1 MSEPREQQERFMNNR
16 LIDKLQ
22 NEPYWTVSDTEKR
35 PVDVNEIIKTGKIK
49 LASFK
54 NNNWPLA
61 PLSEINKDPRLLP
74 VTNRAYRLHAED
86 NRVICIDME
95 KTASE
100 EIRNALKKFPVD
112 YAETSLSGEGRH
124 YLIEV
129 PEELIPEEAK
139 YLFDDMVVVKSEDGS
154 FEVFF
159 NDHYVTL
166 TKNIL
171 PPSEYTLKRIDEE
184 PEHRYK
190 ITRMLT
196 VLAEIQRVRKLASKN
211 SETYIP
217 DVVFENLT
225 PYEETLQE
233 TIKKQL
239 NPYDASS
246 SFKTLSD
253 FQMDHSRYEL
263 YLATSIASRIIKIN
277 DRIQK
282 LLSGDKEAMRRTDAT
297 PEYIK
302 EYKQEHDGWDAFDIK
317 NENTRQ
323 HLAGIVYN
331 TLCSDE
337 IKEADLLQP
346 RSKHNETRNN
356 MPWLMDR
363 AVRGTGFACG
373 QNIQEKAEKEEE
385 QKPQPEPKE
394 VKETDTKSIESYMK
408 AHFGAAPK
416 KGNKNEN
423 K

>member
-1 MSEPREQQERFMNNR
+1 MSEPREKQERFMNNH
-16 LIDKLQ
+16 LIDKLKH
-22 NEPYWTVSDTEKR
+22 EPYWTVSDDKKR
-35 PVDVNEIIKTGKIK
+35 PLDAKRLVKGDLS

-54 NNNWPLA
+54 NENWPLI
-61 PLSEINKDPRLLP
+61 PLSELNKDPRLTF
-74 VTNRAYRLHAED
+74 TNRAYRLHAED

-100 EIRNALKKFPVD
+100 EIRESLKEFPVD
-112 YAETSLSGEGRH
+112 YAEVSLSGTGHH

-139 YLFDDMVVVKSEDGS
+139 YLFDDMVVVKSDDGS

-171 PPSEYTLKRIDEE
+171 PPSEYTLKRVDEE
-184 PEHRYK
+184 PEHRRK
-190 ITRMLT
+190 ITRMLL
-196 VLAEIQRVRKLASKN
+196 VLAEIQRVRQLASKT
-211 SETYIP
+211 SDTYVP
-217 DVVFENLT
+217 DAAYEDLT
-225 PYEETLQE
+225 PYEEKLQD

-239 NPYDASS
+239 NPYDARS

-263 YLATSIASRIIKIN
+263 YLATSIASRVIKIH
-277 DRIQK
+277 DRTQK
-282 LLSGDKEAMRRTDAT
+282 LLSGDKEAMRRTGAT
-297 PEYIK
+297 PQYIK

-331 TLCSDE
+331 VLCSDE
-337 IKEADLLQP
+337 IKEAQLLQP
-346 RSKHNETRNN
+346 RSKHKETRNG

-363 AVRGTGFACG
+363 AVRGTGFACS
-373 QNIQEKAEKEEE
+373 QNLKDEE
-385 QKPQPEPKE
+385 QPEPAEPEEASSEK
-394 VKETDTKSIESYMK
+394 KGIESYMK
-408 AHFGAAPK
+408 ERLGADPK
-416 KGNKNEN
+416 KGK
-423 K
+423 KK